1 MNAKD
6 LREKTS
12 HLKTYWQQLGLKR
25 IAEARTENAF
35 YLSTTLTAGH
45 IPDITLNAVLQ
56 QGLHPNS
63 LNVVIDA
70 GLPTPVDLTSA
81 TQSFI
86 QQTTAVLAPVA
97 LVINPD
103 PVQLVIRQARLISLN
118 TKINSRAVIDSIQI
132 LAPLLHHACL
142 QIEQQQLASEQAREM
157 AELLSEH
164 WFEVITHEE

>member
-12 HLKTYWQQLGLKR
+12 HLKTYWRQLGLKQ

-45 IPDITLNAVLQ
+45 IPDITLTAVLQ
-56 QGLHPNS
+56 QGLNPNS
-63 LNVVIDA
+63 LSVIVDA
-70 GLPTPVDLTSA
+70 ALPTPVDLTPA

-86 QQTTAVLAPVA
+86 QQATAVLAPMA

-142 QIEQQQLASEQAREM
+142 QIEQQQLAPEQAREM
-157 AELLSEH
+157 AELLSEY